1 MSNFSNFDFNFNN
14 LNLPTSPP
22 IPCLEEKMAAW
33 TAKDPSVRFIALNLY
48 ASDRSDKTRL
58 TSEKGRISWC
68 APSGRPGFAAY
79 MGQLT
84 CLHIWQPITANTSAW
99 VAPSAVNKES
109 QLVEGEPALGIIAE
123 VTAYTRLV
131 LNNAAEEY
139 RRAGNTTQADE
150 LKQRALAVH
159 HSSFVEDEIVF
170 NLPVSR
176 SWIDE
181 RYRTLK
187 ALDKAA
193 GNNRC
198 LVLACRIG
206 WSLNA
211 KDWIPSIQVLEVLS
225 TTEPAKALR
234 RETYNNLDLKLAAQ
248 LLVEQAEHEAAVA
261 AAQPISV
268 VTQRLAEAAIEHQ
281 RRGCNNRAAQ
291 RRAYRKMQQQSSNPP
306 VVAEN
311 KVVAE
316 NNAATLSSAEEVL
329 NFLDDEPGEL

>member
-1 MSNFSNFDFNFNN
+1 MSNNLFSFGS
-14 LNLPTSPP
+14 LPAP
-22 IPCLEEKMAAW
+22 ITPVTLTIEDKMAAW
-33 TAKDPSVRFIALNLY
+33 VAKDPGVRFLAINLY

-68 APSGRPGFAAY
+68 EPAGRPGFAAY

-84 CLHIWQPITANTSAW
+84 CIHIWQPNGWA
-99 VAPSAVNKES
+99 APSAVNKEG

-131 LNNAAEEY
+131 LRNAAEEY
-139 RRAGNTTQADE
+139 QRAGDTTQATE
-150 LKQRALAVH
+150 LKQRALTVH

-181 RYRTLK
+181 RYKQLK
-187 ALDKAA
+187 VLDKAA

-198 LVLACRIG
+198 MILACRIG

-211 KDWIPSIQVLEVLS
+211 KDWSPKIQVLEILS
-225 TTEPAKALR
+225 CSEPAMALR
-234 RETYNNLDLKLAAQ
+234 REIYNNLDLKLAAQ

-268 VTQRLAEAAIEHQ
+268 VTQRLAETALEHQ
-281 RRGCNNRAAQ
+281 RRGGNERAIK
-291 RRAYRKMQQQSSNPP
+291 RRQYRRMQQHT
-306 VVAEN
+306 
-311 KVVAE
+311 VAE
-316 NNAATLSSAEEVL
+316 NNAATNAATNAAVSNALDPLADLDAEMGQL
-329 NFLDDEPGEL
+329 